1 MSNNL
6 KERFESAL
14 KNSREENQAQLEN
27 KFNPIRF
34 ENGKVGMALSEK
46 QERLL
51 SDFRAKKAA
60 MMQQGKT
67 VVPTMAQEHGFSK

>member
-6 KERFESAL
+6 KERFESAM
-14 KNSREENQAQLEN
+14 KNNREANKEQLDN
-27 KFNPIRF
+27 LFKC
-34 ENGKVGMALSEK
+34 ENGKIVMPLSEK
-46 QERLL
+46 QSQLL
-51 SDFRAKKAA
+51 REFESKREA